1 MFVRS
6 SEHAPTHSHFTQSL
20 SPLYSLTFSLPGPL
34 LQAANNIGRTP
45 LHLACELNRIEAVE
59 LLLRN
64 GANTH
69 ASTSAE
75 WTPLHFS
82 TAYGHDDVVTLLLD
96 NEYCKPVYVEAVNSL
111 GQTARDLTTSKVIY
125 DRLDALKR
133 EFQAQ
138 HKWDF
143 SLRILMVLVR
153 FQRKFKKRRR
163 DKMMKRFNQSDAMS
177 DEARSR
183 RRGSVLLAD
192 APPFGG
198 KGMEAAN
205 QRSIQE

>member
-1 MFVRS
+1 
-6 SEHAPTHSHFTQSL
+6 
-20 SPLYSLTFSLPGPL
+20 
-34 LQAANNIGRTP
+34 
-45 LHLACELNRIEAVE
+45 
-59 LLLRN
+59 LLRN

-69 ASTSAE
+69 ASTTAE

-82 TAYGHDDVVTLLLD
+82 TAYGHDEIVTLLLD
-96 NEYCKPVYVEAVNSL
+96 NEYYKPVYVEAVNSL

-133 EFQAQ
+133 EFQAG

-153 FQRKFKKRRR
+153 FQRKFLKRRR
-163 DKMMKRFNQSDAMS
+163 DKMMKRFNQSNAMS

-183 RRGSVLLAD
+183 RRGSVFLSD
-192 APPFGG
+192 APLMSG
-198 KGMEAAN
+198 KG
-205 QRSIQE
+205 I